1 MAWGR
6 DAGGRYLALPFRLDG
21 GRVPTSDLAESIR
34 HFIRVIL
41 GNPLQGDE
49 RPGWLPADP
58 GFGCDVP
65 HYRFAAEGDAT
76 RLQTA
81 IEKALRRCEPRLG
94 DVDVRVSLPEGTLI
108 RRRTLTVN
116 GRVVATGEAVSVQY
130 TF

>member
-6 DAGGRYLALPFRLDG
+6 EARGRYLGLPFRLER

-34 HFIRVIL
+34 QFIRVVL
-41 GNPLQGDE
+41 GNPLQREE
-49 RPGWLPADP
+49 RPVWLPADP

-76 RLQTA
+76 RLQSA
-81 IEKALRRCEPRLG
+81 IEKALRRCEPRIG
-94 DVDVRVSLPEGTLI
+94 EVDVRVSLPEGELV
-108 RRRTLTVN
+108 RRRTLTVTA
-116 GRVVATGEAVSVQY
+116 RVLATGEPISVQY